1 MTNDINYQ
9 DWHIPFR
16 RDQITLADAKL
27 SLSQVGAEGDDIPL
41 IVQLIEN
48 PKFVIPGLDLFHGAV
63 ELHHHDL
70 IHLILGRG
78 LLAMDEAFTIGFTM
92 GSTKKVTTTEEKLYA
107 WISSNF
113 YPENYKFDEQAI
125 RVFKDAVRLG
135 AISNVQ
141 SLDNVNF
148 ETYMDKSLK
157 NVRQLIGLESQL
169 ILTYYEIEQQRY
181 PDSIASQR
189 LLER

>member
-1 MTNDINYQ
+1 MTNDINYK
-9 DWHIPFR
+9 DWHIPFQ
-16 RDQITLADAKL
+16 RDQITLADAKS
-27 SLSQVGAEGDDIPL
+27 SLNQVGAEDDEIPL

-78 LLAMDEAFTIGFTM
+78 LLTMDEAFTIGFTM

-125 RVFKDAVRLG
+125 SVFKDAVHLG

-141 SLDNVNF
+141 PLDSVNF
-148 ETYMDKSLK
+148 ESYMDKSLK
-157 NVRQLIGLESQL
+157 DVRQLIGLESQL
-169 ILTYYEIEQQRY
+169 ILTYYQIEQQRY

>member
-1 MTNDINYQ
+1 MNDINYK
-9 DWHIPFR
+9 DWHIPFQ
-16 RDQITLADAKL
+16 RDQITLADAKS
-27 SLSQVGAEGDDIPL
+27 SLNQVGAEDDEIPL

-78 LLAMDEAFTIGFTM
+78 LLTMDEAFTIGFTM

-125 RVFKDAVRLG
+125 SVFKDAVHLG

-141 SLDNVNF
+141 PLDSVNF
-148 ETYMDKSLK
+148 ESYMDKSLK
-157 NVRQLIGLESQL
+157 DVRQLIGLESQL
-169 ILTYYEIEQQRY
+169 ILTYYQIEQQRY